1 MRLRYLILAG
11 AVFVLAACRAPA
23 VIQTPAQPSLT
34 QPSAQTENAPTL
46 SPPVEVSTANV
57 PETPP
62 TLTLEPADTPTA
74 ASTPTPERPADAAAL
89 PDPAGYEW
97 QPVLQ
102 GLTAPV
108 FVTGAGDGS
117 GRLFVVQQSGQIM
130 VTRDG
135 VLSGAPFLEISDRT
149 SLPRSGTSYGERGL
163 LGLAFHPQYAENG
176 YFYVNYTDRN
186 GDTNISRFQVRL
198 DDPDQADP
206 ASEKRLL
213 FVSQPF
219 ANHNG
224 GMLEF
229 GPDGYLYIGLGDGGS
244 GGDPQ
249 GNAQS
254 NQTLLGKLLRIDVNS
269 GDPYTVPADNPFA
282 NGGGLPEIW
291 SNGLRNPWR
300 FAFDRL
306 TSDLYVADVGQNQ
319 WEEVSFLP
327 AGSPGAANFG
337 WDYYEATHA
346 YEGQPPQDVQI
357 VQPVAEYDHGQG
369 CSITGGYV
377 YRGLNLPA
385 WQGVYL
391 YGDYCSG
398 LVWGLLRGAEG
409 AWQHEL
415 LFQTGMNITSFGL
428 DEAGELY
435 LADFSSGA
443 IYRLAQK

>member
-1 MRLRYLILAG
+1 MRLKILFLAG
-11 AVFVLAACRAPA
+11 VVFALAGCRA
-23 VIQTPAQPSLT
+23 QPVTQATVQPTST
-34 QPSAQTENAPTL
+34 QPAPPAESTTVGAASPTGIPEPSPTFSPEAAITSTL
-46 SPPVEVSTANV
+46 
-57 PETPP
+57 
-62 TLTLEPADTPTA
+62 ADTA
-74 ASTPTPERPADAAAL
+74 TPELPASATAL

-97 QPVLQ
+97 QAVLQ
-102 GLTAPV
+102 GLYVPV
-108 FVTGAGDGS
+108 FVAGASDGS
-117 GRLFVVQQSGQIM
+117 GRLFIVQQSGQIM
-130 VTRDG
+130 VARDG
-135 VLSGAPFLEISDRT
+135 EVLPTPFLEISDRT

-163 LGLAFHPQYAENG
+163 LGLAFHPQFEQNG
-176 YFYVNYTDRN
+176 FFYVNYTDRN
-186 GDTNISRFQVRL
+186 GDTNISRFQVRPE
-198 DDPDQADP
+198 DPDQADP

-213 FVSQPF
+213 FVPQPYP
-219 ANHNG
+219 NHNG

-254 NQTLLGKLLRIDVNS
+254 NQTLLGKILRIDVDG
-269 GDPYTVPADNPFA
+269 GDPYAIPEDNPFA
-282 NGGGLPEIW
+282 GGGGLPEIW
-291 SNGLRNPWR
+291 ANGLRNPWR
-300 FAFDRL
+300 FAFDSL
-306 TSDLYVADVGQNQ
+306 TDDLYVADVGQNQ

-327 AGSPGAANFG
+327 AGGPGGANFG
-337 WDYYEATHA
+337 WDYYEASHA
-346 YEGQPPQDVQI
+346 YEGQPPAGIQLVEPI
-357 VQPVAEYDHGQG
+357 AEYDHGQG

-398 LVWGLLRGAEG
+398 LVWGLLPGGDG
-409 AWQHEL
+409 AWQNQL

-435 LADFSSGA
+435 LADFNSGV